1 MKITHLFILPLF
13 FCFTSYCQQ
22 LTKIQ
27 WENDLN
33 VLQKELLQKE
43 YLFHQISKTDFKT
56 QINNLKTTITNLDNE
71 QVAWNINKLLSNF
84 KTLNLTILKET
95 TNVYPFNVKSFKNG
109 FYLTKINKENN
120 YLLNHKLVKIN
131 GFSIQEIET
140 KLKSV
145 FYLPHSNLVN
155 NSIEKWINSK
165 SLLSYLNIQKT
176 ATLTLTF
183 TTKNNKTESID
194 LPYIQDLDQDLLA
207 KTIPKKTLFN
217 QRKNNTWFWKYGI
230 NFGKQV
236 FLKYSVCLS
245 KEHIVKMKDSLNMSS
260 LMYAKAYKIHL
271 QNVYDAPEFN
281 PFVKT
286 IIEKFN
292 KRRYK
297 KLIIDLRNTKK
308 GSFLSS
314 KPLIKAVSKLN
325 RINKNGRLFIL
336 TNKNTSNV
344 AIAVIL
350 AFQKQTKVKLI
361 GETVFG
367 TKEDSNK
374 ISYFTLPNSKLEIN
388 YPLNFQKEVLIKPNI
403 TIEPTLNQYINGVDG
418 LLQKALDY

>member
-131 GFSIQEIET
+131 GYSIQEIET